1 MLRKLSIAILP
12 GLVFLSSLPARG
24 QSQALFG
31 PQIGMQKAQ
40 DADNHNYLIGATL
53 RLRMMPAL
61 GIEGGIGYRQE
72 DFGNDAL
79 TIREWPVTVTAL
91 LYPLP
96 IAYGG
101 VGGGWY
107 NSTFDY
113 NDTYNAAG
121 IDDETESEFG
131 WHLAAGLELPAS
143 PRLRIYGDVRYVFL
157 DRKFKE
163 LPDAVLE
170 GADSDSYSINVGLLF
185 GL

>member
-1 MLRKLSIAILP
+1 MLRKISIAVFL
-12 GLVFLSSLPARG
+12 GLVILTSMSTRG

-31 PQIGMQKAQ
+31 PQIGVQKAQ
-40 DADNHNYLIGATL
+40 DADKHNYLVGATL
-53 RLRMMPAL
+53 RLRLMPVMGA
-61 GIEGGIGYRQE
+61 EGGIGYRHE

-101 VGGGWY
+101 IGGSWY
-107 NSTFDY
+107 NSTYDY
-113 NDTYNAAG
+113 NDVYNAAG
-121 IDDETESEFG
+121 IDDETEGEFG

-170 GADSDSYSINVGLLF
+170 GADADFYSINVGLLF